1 VERKVGLNGPFFPEF
16 HVHMDVEKFMQA
28 SKEVDYEY
36 INEYFLFV
44 DTQGHGIQGDITDY
58 TSGGPGGGT
67 DLDIHLPP
75 GTEAEQRWIKLE
87 GPPAHT
93 EILSYAVG
101 DNPRGEMSCPS
112 GMDIVID
119 AFEDIDVHIEDE
131 ICPEPRIFGVEDDA
145 TGQPVEVSR
154 SANNGAPVPLT
165 FHLYGR
171 GFAPV
176 TCSPSFFDWP
186 PCTGPA
192 VRIGRVVSGAFVAD
206 PRFEIVSRTWHWTDH
221 VEVVA
226 TVDPDV
232 EVGNY
237 AIFIDNPETGTDTC
251 VTQEVDGEDVPCFTV
266 LD

>member
-1 VERKVGLNGPFFPEF
+1 
-16 HVHMDVEKFMQA
+16 MDIEKFMQA
-28 SKEVDYEY
+28 SKEVDFELV
-36 INEYFLFV
+36 NEYFLFV

-87 GPPAHT
+87 GPPAHS
-93 EILSYAVG
+93 EILSFAVG
-101 DNPRGEMSCPS
+101 DNPRGEMSCPN
-112 GMDIVID
+112 GMDIEID

-154 SANNGAPVPLT
+154 SANNGPPVPVT

-192 VRIGRVVSGAFVAD
+192 VRVGRVVNGAFVAD
-206 PRFEIVSRTWHWTDH
+206 GRFAIISRTWHWTDH
-221 VEVVA
+221 VEVVVE
-226 TVDPDV
+226 VDPSV
-232 EVGNY
+232 PVGNY
-237 AIFIDNPETGTDTC
+237 AVFIDNPETGTDTC
-251 VTQEVDGEDVPCFTV
+251 VTQEVDGVDRPCFRV
-266 LD
+266 VD

>member
-1 VERKVGLNGPFFPEF
+1 MGMDVPPNKMKFEALITRRDNDDFRTLNVVTNADADATSMTVETDAGSESLTAYVAPVPAGASYAEPGVQACISPGSMDCQPDHRVGYAGSDPVSVSLEVAKPLHIDVVRVERKVGLNGPFFPEF

-131 ICPEPRIFGVEDDA
+131 ICPEPRILGVEDDA
-145 TGQPVEVSR
+145 TGQPV
-154 SANNGAPVPLT
+154 
-165 FHLYGR
+165 
-171 GFAPV
+171 
-176 TCSPSFFDWP
+176 
-186 PCTGPA
+186 
-192 VRIGRVVSGAFVAD
+192 
-206 PRFEIVSRTWHWTDH
+206 
-221 VEVVA
+221 
-226 TVDPDV
+226 
-232 EVGNY
+232 
-237 AIFIDNPETGTDTC
+237 
-251 VTQEVDGEDVPCFTV
+251 
-266 LD
+266 